1 MSALQVRAVIPR
13 LDPHNFTEI
22 VPTADLD
29 PHNFTEVVPSG
40 GLKGTTSVKLCR
52 PAPVSLARAA
62 SRMAGSLVRRSLWR
76 SVFGLTGGLHV
87 RGHLPDRPCVVVA
100 NHSSHADTAALLAA
114 RPARRRPAVAA
125 AADYWFDGAPRW
137 RTFLGKCLT
146 SAFPVRRSGGGSADL
161 QHAIAMLDSG
171 RDVIIFPEGT
181 RSRDG
186 SLGHFHTGA
195 ARLAQTAGVPLV
207 PVAICGTSA
216 LMPVH
221 GRPLGWLHHRS
232 PVTLQIGEPATDTA
246 DACHAIENM
255 TTVKSHRRPI
265 IDSRFRRNV
274 ARFAGTRTA
283 LWVIG
288 LWAFAEALVWPLLPE
303 FALAIVAV
311 AAPKRSGRLV
321 ATAAI
326 GSVAGGAVMYGLAAR
341 GITLPAVLTT
351 PRMHAAVA
359 QEFAADGAA
368 AVAQQPAS
376 GIPFKVYGAAAGH
389 AHVGLAQFV
398 AASIPARAWR
408 IAAAGALAG
417 AFGAATHRLR
427 RWYPY
432 YVAVFVLFF
441 AAALGAVIRV
451 WS

>member
-1 MSALQVRAVIPR
+1 MSALLMRAVIPR
-13 LDPHNFTEI
+13 LDQRNS
-22 VPTADLD
+22 
-29 PHNFTEVVPSG
+29 TEVVPSG
-40 GLKGTTSVKLCR
+40 GLKGTTSVELCA
-52 PAPVSLARAA
+52 PALAPVSSARAA
-62 SRMAGSLVRRSLWR
+62 SLTVGSLMAGSLMAGSLVRRSLWR
-76 SVFGLTGGLHV
+76 GVFGLTGGLRV

-100 NHSSHADTAALLAA
+100 NHSSHADTAALLASL
-114 RPARRRPAVAA
+114 PARRRPAVAA
-125 AADYWFDGAPRW
+125 AADYWFDGAPWW
-137 RTFLGKCLT
+137 RTFLGKHLT

-161 QHAIAMLDSG
+161 QHAIAMLHSG

-195 ARLAQTAGVPLV
+195 ARLAQAAGVPLV

-216 LMPVH
+216 LLPVH
-221 GRPLGWLHHRS
+221 GRPLLHHRT
-232 PVTLQIGEPATDTA
+232 PVALHIGEPATDTA
-246 DACHAIENM
+246 DASSAVETM
-255 TTVKSHRRPI
+255 TAVKSHRRPI
-265 IDSRFRRNV
+265 VDSRIRRNV
-274 ARFAGTRTA
+274 ARFAGSRTA
-283 LWVIG
+283 LWVLG

-303 FALAIVAV
+303 FALAVVAV
-311 AAPKRSGRLV
+311 AAPKRSGRLIA
-321 ATAAI
+321 ATAI

-341 GITLPAVLTT
+341 GITLPAALTT
-351 PRMHAAVA
+351 PRMHATVA
-359 QEFAADGAA
+359 RDFAADGAA

-389 AHVGLAQFV
+389 AHVGIAQFV

-408 IAAAGALAG
+408 ITAAGVLAG

-441 AAALGAVIRV
+441 AAALGAVIRA